1 MQSTRPALA
10 PSVWLTRPLW
20 GIGSTDPY
28 LHDGRATT
36 LDEAIRLHGGEA
48 AAVRDAYLALGEGER
63 AELIAFLQN
72 MVLFR
77 DEEDEEEA
85 EGQLEEDEVEVSE

>member
-1 MQSTRPALA
+1 M
-10 PSVWLTRPLW
+10 
-20 GIGSTDPY
+20 
-28 LHDGRATT
+28 

-48 AAVRDAYLALGEGER
+48 AAVRDAYVALGEVER
-63 AELIAFLQN
+63 AQLIAFLQN

-85 EGQLEEDEVEVSE
+85 EGQLEEEEVEVNEE